1 MNCNSCGAQI
11 PPDSMFCPECGARQ
25 DVSASSGFAPPPA
38 QPMQPSQPMPPAQ
51 GIPPFPQQQ
60 RTFDPVS
67 GQAQRMQQENNMQ
80 HMGQVQ
86 PDMLQGMAQGLHQ
99 QQNLPP
105 GTYPQQP
112 LQGAIPPNQ
121 YPPNQFPPQ
130 QGNVMPGM
138 PQAPRTD
145 MPNLQRGPS
154 IASGALP
161 NANNVSPLGAG
172 GTKIAQNPANSPTD
186 AMVNRLAEAERAVK
200 DERRNQWLSMNQS
213 PASSVLANLGGGELP
228 AHLRSGGDGGNAA
241 AEIMA
246 GALNPAA
253 KDAPNEA
260 LLRRI
265 SEVAVRRVARKR
277 GVAVEAPQTK
287 LEDDQF
293 MVNVTYIDDGRV
305 LDSPEDLT
313 QAFEQAIQTELAL
326 KGYDLSCAITMFRS
340 KDGVTEKLGE
350 AADGDEEL
358 FACEIC
364 GGLVKESDT
373 ECPHCGA
380 VFEDGEEEQEV
391 SAEKPARSGGP
402 PGPGKRGP
410 PGPKKG
416 GPPGGPKK
424 GGPPGPKKSGPPA
437 ARRRAVPAV
446 LPVRRRAVL
455 PVRRRAVPA
464 VLPVRRRAVLPAA
477 RRRAVPAVLP
487 VRRRAVLPAA
497 RRRAVPAALPVRRR
511 AVLPAARRRA
521 VPAVLPVRRRAVLP
535 AVRRKAGPPAAHA
548 EVHPSEQVRSHHDKP
563 RLWWDFVSRYAATV
577 SSCGNVRDQAPTRRR
592 QQRALHRCTAGFGEN
607 HSRSLRLGG
616 FGAKANLGALSQ
628 LGDSS
633 TMARK
638 NVVV

>member
-1 MNCNSCGAQI
+1 
-11 PPDSMFCPECGARQ
+11 
-25 DVSASSGFAPPPA
+25 
-38 QPMQPSQPMPPAQ
+38 MQPNQPMPPAQ
-51 GIPPFPQQQ
+51 SIPPFPQQQ

-86 PDMLQGMAQGLHQ
+86 PDMLRGMAQGLHQ

-380 VFEDGEEEQEV
+380 VFEDGEENQEV
-391 SAEKPARSGGP
+391 STEKPARSGGP

-416 GPPGGPKK
+416 GPPGGPRK
-424 GGPPGPKKSGPPA
+424 GGPPGPKKSGPPGG
-437 ARRRAVPAV
+437 PKKGG
-446 LPVRRRAVL
+446 PG
-455 PVRRRAVPA
+455 
-464 VLPVRRRAVLPAA
+464 
-477 RRRAVPAVLP
+477 
-487 VRRRAVLPAA
+487 
-497 RRRAVPAALPVRRR
+497 
-511 AVLPAARRRA
+511 
-521 VPAVLPVRRRAVLP
+521 
-535 AVRRKAGPPAAHA
+535 GPPG
-548 EVHPSEQVRSHHDKP
+548 PKKSGPPGGPKKGGPGGPPGPKKSGPPGGPKKGGPGGPPGP
-563 RLWWDFVSRYAATV
+563 RKSGPPGGPKKGGPGGPPGPKK
-577 SSCGNVRDQAPTRRR
+577 SGPPGGPKKGGPGGPPGPKKSGPPGGPKKGGPGGPPGPKKGGPPGGPRR
-592 QQRALHRCTAGFGEN
+592 GPP
-607 HSRSLRLGG
+607 
-616 FGAKANLGALSQ
+616 K
-628 LGDSS
+628 
-633 TMARK
+633 
-638 NVVV
+638 

>member
-1 MNCNSCGAQI
+1 MQPNQGI
-11 PPDSMFCPECGARQ
+11 PPGQ
-25 DVSASSGFAPPPA
+25 N
-38 QPMQPSQPMPPAQ
+38 
-51 GIPPFPQQQ
+51 IPPFPQQP

-105 GTYPQQP
+105 GSYPQQP
-112 LQGAIPPNQ
+112 LQGGM
-121 YPPNQFPPQ
+121 PPNQFPPNQFQPQ

-138 PQAPRTD
+138 AQAPRTD

-161 NANNVSPLGAG
+161 NTGNVSPLAAG
-172 GTKIAQNPANSPTD
+172 GTKIAHNPANSPTD

-228 AHLRSGGDGGNAA
+228 SHLRGGAEGGNAA

-246 GALNPAA
+246 GALNPSA
-253 KDAPNEA
+253 KDAPNDA

-293 MVNVTYIDDGRV
+293 MVNITYIDDGRV

-326 KGYDLSCAITMFRS
+326 KGYDFSCVITMFRS
-340 KDGVTEKLGE
+340 KDGATEKLGG
-350 AADGDEEL
+350 GDDEDDM

-364 GGLVKESDT
+364 DGLVKESDS

-380 VFEDGEEEQEV
+380 VFEDEEEEET
-391 SAEKPARSGGP
+391 SAPAPSRSSAPPGPGKGGPPGPKKSGGP
-402 PGPGKRGP
+402 PGPKKSGGPPGPKKSGPPGGPKKGGPGGP

-424 GGPPGPKKSGPPA
+424 GGPGGPPGPKKSGPPGG
-437 ARRRAVPAV
+437 PKKGG
-446 LPVRRRAVL
+446 PG
-455 PVRRRAVPA
+455 
-464 VLPVRRRAVLPAA
+464 
-477 RRRAVPAVLP
+477 
-487 VRRRAVLPAA
+487 
-497 RRRAVPAALPVRRR
+497 
-511 AVLPAARRRA
+511 
-521 VPAVLPVRRRAVLP
+521 
-535 AVRRKAGPPAAHA
+535 GPPG
-548 EVHPSEQVRSHHDKP
+548 PKKSGGPPGPKKSGPPGGPKKGGPGGPPGPKKGGPPGGP
-563 RLWWDFVSRYAATV
+563 RR
-577 SSCGNVRDQAPTRRR
+577 GPP
-592 QQRALHRCTAGFGEN
+592 
-607 HSRSLRLGG
+607 
-616 FGAKANLGALSQ
+616 K
-628 LGDSS
+628 
-633 TMARK
+633 
-638 NVVV
+638 